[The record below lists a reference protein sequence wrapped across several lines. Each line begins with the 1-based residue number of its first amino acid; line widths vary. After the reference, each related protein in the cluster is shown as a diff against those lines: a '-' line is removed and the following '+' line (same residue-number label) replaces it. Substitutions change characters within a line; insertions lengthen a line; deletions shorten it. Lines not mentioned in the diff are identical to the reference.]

1 MNRILVAGVGSA
13 HGDDA
18 LGWMVIDGLFSC
30 ASSPWLASIQ
40 LTKLQTPLDLL
51 GVIDPASETPDQAF
65 DVCILIDACLGL
77 AAGGLQRWK
86 WPDLPSEVS
95 SATST
100 HRLGLVSSLELAESL
115 EVLPEQT
122 WVYGVQVDDLQT
134 SVACC
139 IEGLLGHLPELL
151 GLDTLGGNWVERDI
165 GIRRGSKA

>member
-18 LGWMVIDGLFSC
+18 LGWLVIDGLLSR
-30 ASSPWLASIQ
+30 ASSPWFASIQ

-51 GVIDPASETPDQAF
+51 GVIDRASETPDQAF
-65 DVCILIDACLGL
+65 EVCILIDACLGL
-77 AAGGLQRWK
+77 ARGGLQRWK

-122 WVYGVQVDDLQT
+122 WVYGVQVDHLQT
-134 SVACC
+134 SVDCC
-139 IEGLLGHLPELL
+139 IEGLLGHFPELL
-151 GLDTLGGNWVERDI
+151 GLDTLGRSWIDQSME
-165 GIRRGSKA
+165 IRGGSKT